1 MKMTKV
7 YYEKDAVTDRLRDK
21 TVAVIG
27 YGIQGRAQALNLRD
41 SGVKVILGLRQGES
55 WNRAGK
61 EGFAVKGVSE
71 AVESSDVIMMLIPDE
86 VQSEIYGKYI
96 QAKLRPG
103 KTLVFAH
110 GFNIRYGT
118 IRPPL
123 YVDVV
128 MIAPKAPGAAVRET
142 YVEGTGVPCLM
153 AVHQDYSGKARD
165 TALSIAHALHATKVG
180 VIETTFDE
188 ETETDLFGEQAV
200 LCGGV
205 TELIN
210 RGFDVL
216 TSAGYQPEVAY
227 FEVLHEMK
235 MIVDLIQK
243 GGIEHMWDNVSNT
256 AEYGGRTRGSAII
269 NVETEERMKKILGDI
284 KSGDFAREWT
294 KEYSDGCRNL
304 NQYRQ
309 TAKSSTIERV
319 GTGLRQMFREE

>member
-1 MKMTKV
+1 MAKV
-7 YYEKDAVTDRLRDK
+7 YYEKDVVTDRLRDK
-21 TVAVIG
+21 TIAVIG

-41 SGVKVILGLRQGES
+41 SGVKVVLGLRRGES
-55 WNRAGK
+55 WNRAEK
-61 EGFAVKGVSE
+61 EDFVVSE
-71 AVESSDVIMMLIPDE
+71 IRDAVESSDIVMMLIPDE
-86 VQSEIYGKYI
+86 VQPDIYDKYVEPN
-96 QAKLRPG
+96 LRPG
-103 KTLVFAH
+103 KALVFAH

-118 IRPPL
+118 IKPPH
-123 YVDVV
+123 YVDVI

-142 YVEGTGVPCLM
+142 YVEGIGVPCLM
-153 AVHQDYSGKARD
+153 AVHQDYTGQAQG

-205 TELIN
+205 TELIK

-216 TSAGYQPEVAY
+216 IKAGYQPEVAY

-269 NVETEERMKKILGDI
+269 NAETAERMKKLLDDI

-294 KEYSDGCRNL
+294 KEYSDGCISL

-309 TAKSSTIERV
+309 TAKTSTIEKV
-319 GTGLRQMFREE
+319 GTNLRQMFREE